1 MPSTVKKYF
10 NKQAK
15 EKYKE
20 TAKPSQAKPSQAKPS
35 QAKPSQAKHRSPNQ
49 AFVNYFLV
57 RFEKCDMVFC
67 YNIIYV
73 LVYQKI
79 VFLPLSLQFCDKLAR
94 NFQHSVDIWPL

>member
-35 QAKPSQAKHRSPNQ
+35 QPKPSTEVQTKPSS
-49 AFVNYFLV
+49 
-57 RFEKCDMVFC
+57 
-67 YNIIYV
+67 II
-73 LVYQKI
+73 
-79 VFLPLSLQFCDKLAR
+79 F
-94 NFQHSVDIWPL
+94 

>member
-35 QAKPSQAKHRSPNQ
+35 QAKPSQAKPSQ
-49 AFVNYFLV
+49 AKPSTEVQT
-57 RFEKCDMVFC
+57 KPSS
-67 YNIIYV
+67 II
-73 LVYQKI
+73 
-79 VFLPLSLQFCDKLAR
+79 F
-94 NFQHSVDIWPL
+94 